1 MIRWASGDPLEHSN
15 VELSMIR
22 HLLAAIAC
30 IALGIAIGV
39 GYAQSTPRVFEIR
52 TYTTHPGKLDAL
64 NARFRN
70 HTVRLFEKHGMTNVG
85 YWVPLDAPLAENTL
99 IYMLAHKDRET
110 AKKSWDAFRA
120 DPDWVKARTE
130 SEAQGPII
138 VKIESVFVKA
148 TDYSTVK

>member
-1 MIRWASGDPLEHSN
+1 MMR
-15 VELSMIR
+15 R
-22 HLLAAIAC
+22 LLAAIVC
-30 IALGIAIGV
+30 VALGVAIGV
-39 GYAQSTPRVFEIR
+39 AYAQPSARVFEIR

-85 YWVPLDAPLAENTL
+85 YWTPLDAPLAENTL
-99 IYMLAHKDRET
+99 IYVLAHKDRES

-120 DPDWVKARTE
+120 DPDWVKARTA

-138 VKIESVFVKA
+138 SKLESVYLTA
-148 TDYSTVK
+148 TDYSPVK